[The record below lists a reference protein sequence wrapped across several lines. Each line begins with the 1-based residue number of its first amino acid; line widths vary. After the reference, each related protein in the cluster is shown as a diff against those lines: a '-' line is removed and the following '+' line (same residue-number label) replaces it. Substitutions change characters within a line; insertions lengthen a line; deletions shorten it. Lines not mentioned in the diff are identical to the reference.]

1 MLKLVCFVYLVHL
14 VCLVEPNK
22 QDKPNNDL
30 LLLADFFSV
39 LLIAWWFEVARRP
52 VLPGDGRL
60 FGLLDE
66 AAQVYFRRT
75 EQLRF
80 AALHDSGQQ
89 DVQRTIHP
97 GSCENSFC
105 DRIGACRGGAST
117 LLWIVKQG
125 MKRCRMA
132 EEPRRGDF
140 QYGGKRF
147 ELRGTGINLSRFNFL

>member
-1 MLKLVCFVYLVHL
+1 MIVLV
-14 VCLVEPNK
+14 
-22 QDKPNNDL
+22 
-30 LLLADFFSV
+30 
-39 LLIAWWFEVARRP
+39 AWWFEVARWA
-52 VLPGDGRL
+52 VLPGDRRL

-66 AAQVYFRRT
+66 ATQIYFRRT
-75 EQLRF
+75 EQLWI

-89 DVQRTIHP
+89 DVQRTIYL

-105 DRIGACRGGAST
+105 DRIGAFGGGA
-117 LLWIVKQG
+117 LAFLWIVKQG

-147 ELRGTGINLSRFNFL
+147 ELRGTGIKLSRFNFL